1 MNEELRQSI
10 LGSKEMASYY
20 QEIEIKQIL
29 DELKIRSQHS
39 VYYQDPIEQKMRELD
54 VLFSMDFE
62 RNGSNEFLKK
72 ISVFGVVECKS
83 MKGNQIIFNSDNAL
97 SPYDITSWPLL
108 SIIDRRNSILQRL
121 GRAFNAHKTMSGLM
135 NHAYTDKE
143 IQQTINDELNLLSPR
158 DFQITKANYFR
169 EMAGPDAK
177 DLDNSVLWKAQ
188 RGLESAIIHFK
199 KDDSDFAETT
209 IVADMHQQ
217 NIRPEEMWSHIK
229 AEFREIIIY
238 IPIIVTSALLLTIK
252 DQDLEPQPF
261 VRFCRTKRF
270 NSADFYFDVVSTES
284 FKAYVANLNSFLTKN
299 YEALGYKRFR

>member
-20 QEIEIKQIL
+20 QESEIKQIL
-29 DELKIRSQHS
+29 DDLKIRSQHS
-39 VYYQDPIEQKMRELD
+39 VYYEDPNEQKMRELD
-54 VLFSMDFE
+54 ILFSLEFK
-62 RNGSNEFLKK
+62 RNQTNELLKK

-83 MKGNQIIFNSDNAL
+83 MKGNQIVFNNDNTL

-121 GRAFNAHKTMSGLM
+121 GRALDAYKATSELM
-135 NHAYTDKE
+135 NNAYTDKE

-158 DFQITKANYFR
+158 DFEITKANYFR

-199 KDDSDFAETT
+199 KDDSDFAETR
-209 IVADMHQQ
+209 IVADMHQKK
-217 NIRPEEMWSHIK
+217 IPPAEMWSHIK
-229 AEFREIIIY
+229 AEFTEIVIY
-238 IPIIVTSALLLTIK
+238 IPIIITSALILTIRDK
-252 DQDLEPQPF
+252 TLEPHPF

-284 FKAYVANLNSFLTKN
+284 FKEYVTNLYTFLNRN
-299 YEALGYKRFR
+299 YETLGYKRFR